1 MNKTTILIVED
12 EAIIA
17 ADLAAKLLRLG
28 YGVAG
33 TAAGGE
39 EAVRLAGQLRP
50 HLVLMDI
57 RLAGAMDGIATA
69 EAIRGE
75 HDVPVIYLTA
85 HSDQTTL
92 TRAKVSGP
100 FGYILKPFEERE
112 LATHIELGLYKHQAD
127 RQLQLQADEL
137 QARAAELAA
146 INEDLRE
153 REDLL
158 LLRTQ
163 ELEEARREAENER
176 NRLEAVMEA
185 LPVGMAIVDARGGS
199 VRFNKAYDQLWR
211 GPRPTPSSVGEYAEY
226 KAWWV
231 DTGQAVA
238 PEQWASALAVLK
250 GETVVGQL
258 MKIGRFDGSLGF
270 VINSAAPIRDAAG
283 NIVGSAVAIQDIT
296 DLHQAEEALRES
308 EERFR
313 LFMDHNPAIA
323 WMKDEQGR
331 YVYLNRTFE
340 KRFGVRSADCC
351 GKTDFDLWSPEIAA
365 EFRKNDLAV
374 LAAGEPMAVI
384 EETVNPDGSRRF
396 WLNSKFPF
404 RDAAGKSY
412 VAGMGLDITER
423 KRAEEALRESEG
435 RYRALVE
442 TAPDAIVV
450 HRDGRLLHA
459 NSAALLLSGA
469 ESFEQLARYTVLYF
483 FRPQDHKQ
491 VEEWIRMAM
500 AGNMQP
506 VREAV
511 LVRLDGREVSVE
523 LHTVPVDFHGTRAI
537 LTIIHDVTVRRK
549 READILAKEAELQLI
564 ADATPV
570 LLARLSRDLKY
581 VFVNRAYLEMFGRS
595 REEIIGKPIVEILG
609 REAFET
615 IRPNVERVLQG
626 ERVVYET
633 RIPYQGIGTRFM
645 RVMYEPERNGQGDIV
660 GWIAS
665 VLDITEPKRVEEA
678 LRERTAEVEA
688 SNRELE
694 AYAYSISHDLR
705 TPLRAIHS
713 YSDILLADYADVL
726 DATGKDHLQ
735 RVCAAT
741 ERMSTLMEAM
751 LNLSRLVRSEPSREE
766 VNLTSLARDAA
777 DELRRAEPERRVE
790 FVIAENITVLADAAM
805 IRAVLDHLLRN
816 AWKFTAKHDRARIEF
831 GAAGSGSET
840 IYYVRDDGA
849 GFKMEH
855 AEKLFKAF
863 QLLHRPGEYPGTG
876 IGLATVQRI
885 IHRHGGR
892 IWAEGAVEKGAT
904 FYFTLG

>member
-1 MNKTTILIVED
+1 MNESDEGMNKTAVLIVED

-17 ADLAAKLLRLG
+17 ADLAAKLQRLG
-28 YGVAG
+28 YGIAG
-33 TAAGGE
+33 IAAGGE

-57 RLAGAMDGIATA
+57 RLEGAMDGVAAA
-69 EAIRGE
+69 ETIRGE
-75 HDVPVIYLTA
+75 HDLPVIYLTA
-85 HSDQTTL
+85 HSDQATL
-92 TRAKVSGP
+92 ARAKVSGP

-127 RQLQLQADEL
+127 RQLRLQANEL

-146 INEDLRE
+146 INEELRA
-153 REDLL
+153 REELL
-158 LLRTQ
+158 LVRSR

-176 NRLEAVMEA
+176 NRLEAVMQA
-185 LPVGMAIVDARGGS
+185 LPVGMAIVDAQGGN
-199 VRFNKAYDQLWR
+199 VRFNHAYDQVWR
-211 GPRPTPSSVGEYAEY
+211 GPRPTPSSVGEYTEY

-238 PEQWASALAVLK
+238 PEEWASAIAVLK

-258 MKIGRFDGSLGF
+258 MKIGRFDGSFGF

-283 NIVGSAVAIQDIT
+283 NIVGSAVAILDIT

-323 WMKDEQGR
+323 WMKDEPGR

-340 KRFGVRSADCC
+340 ERFGVRLADWR
-351 GKTDFDLWSPEIAA
+351 GKTDFELWPSETAE

-374 LAAGEPMAVI
+374 LAAGEPIEVI
-384 EETVNPDGSRRF
+384 EETVNPDGSRSF
-396 WLNSKFPF
+396 WLTSKFPF

-412 VAGMGLDITER
+412 VAGMGLDITGR
-423 KRAEEALRESEG
+423 KRAEEAL
-435 RYRALVE
+435 
-442 TAPDAIVV
+442 
-450 HRDGRLLHA
+450 
-459 NSAALLLSGA
+459 
-469 ESFEQLARYTVLYF
+469 Q
-483 FRPQDHKQ
+483 Q
-491 VEEWIRMAM
+491 
-500 AGNMQP
+500 
-506 VREAV
+506 
-511 LVRLDGREVSVE
+511 
-523 LHTVPVDFHGTRAI
+523 
-537 LTIIHDVTVRRK
+537 
-549 READILAKEAELQLI
+549 
-564 ADATPV
+564 
-570 LLARLSRDLKY
+570 
-581 VFVNRAYLEMFGRS
+581 
-595 REEIIGKPIVEILG
+595 
-609 REAFET
+609 
-615 IRPNVERVLQG
+615 
-626 ERVVYET
+626 
-633 RIPYQGIGTRFM
+633 
-645 RVMYEPERNGQGDIV
+645 
-660 GWIAS
+660 
-665 VLDITEPKRVEEA
+665 
-678 LRERTAEVEA
+678 RTAEVEA
-688 SNRELE
+688 STRELE

-735 RVCAAT
+735 RVCAAA

-751 LNLSRLVRSEPSREE
+751 LNLSRLVRSEPGREE
-766 VNLTSLARDAA
+766 VDLSRLAREAA
-777 DELRRAEPERRVE
+777 ARLRQAGPERRVE
-790 FVIAENITVLADAAM
+790 FVIAENVTARANAAM

-816 AWKFTAKHDRARIEF
+816 AWKFTAKHDSARIEF

-840 IYYVRDDGA
+840 IYFVRDDGA
-849 GFKMEH
+849 GFNMDY

-892 IWAEGAVEKGAT
+892 IWAEGEVEKGAT